1 MVRRFAVAVLVAAFV
16 TGLCAPFAAFGAK
29 LTRKRILRDGFAVTG
44 IVGKLTAPGSDSN
57 DIWLFE
63 LAAELSD
70 NRSRIAAG
78 GTVELLPSSAL
89 EKMIADASE
98 HSEKTF
104 RLWGEITEYKGRNF
118 IFPLFSLPVSI
129 INEPEP
135 STQNKQRPWIAIN
148 EPNDV
153 LAIPQEIVD
162 KLGKKRAV
170 RTVKLRGTPN
180 TINVRSKDPNNR
192 RQKQDFILSNR
203 TAFLVEQA
211 DSSILKICNSKFV
224 LDALGRGLARRV
236 LPALPC
242 KALERAEKKQ
252 LSEPDP
258 MRFKISGVVTEY
270 KGRHYLLCQKAVWVH
285 SHENFPR

>member
-1 MVRRFAVAVLVAAFV
+1 MVRRFAVAVLFV
-16 TGLCAPFAAFGAK
+16 TFFTGLCVPFAAFGAGS
-29 LTRKRILRDGFAVTG
+29 TRKHILRDGFALTG
-44 IVGKLTAPGSDSN
+44 IVGKLTAPGGSSG

-63 LAAELSD
+63 LAADLSD
-70 NRSRIAAG
+70 DRNRIAAG

-89 EKMIADASE
+89 EKMIADANE

-129 INEPEP
+129 INEPKP
-135 STQNKQRPWIAIN
+135 TQNKQKPRIAIN

-153 LAIPQEIVD
+153 LAVPQEIVD
-162 KLGKKRAV
+162 RLGKKRAV
-170 RTVKLRGTPN
+170 RTVRLRGTPN
-180 TINVRSKDPNNR
+180 TMNAHSKDPNNQ

-203 TAFLVEQA
+203 TAFLVEQS
-211 DSSILKICNSKFV
+211 DSSIPKIYNSRFV
-224 LDALGRGLARRV
+224 LDAVGRGLANEA
-236 LPALPC
+236 LEALPC

-252 LSEPDP
+252 LLEPDP

-285 SHENFPR
+285 SHENFGR

>member
-1 MVRRFAVAVLVAAFV
+1 MVRRFAVAILFV
-16 TGLCAPFAAFGAK
+16 TFFTGLCVPFAALGARS
-29 LTRKRILRDGFAVTG
+29 TRKHILRDGFALTG
-44 IVGKLTAPGSDSN
+44 IVGKLTAPGSSD

-70 NRSRIAAG
+70 DRSRIAAG
-78 GTVELLPSSAL
+78 STLGLLPSSAL
-89 EKMIADASE
+89 EKMITDANE

-129 INEPEP
+129 INEPKP
-135 STQNKQRPWIAIN
+135 STQNKQKPRIAIN

-162 KLGKKRAV
+162 KLGKKRAI

-180 TINVRSKDPNNR
+180 TINADRKDPNNQ

-211 DSSILKICNSKFV
+211 DSSNLKIYNSKFV

-252 LSEPDP
+252 LLEPDP

>member
-1 MVRRFAVAVLVAAFV
+1 MVRRFAVAILFV
-16 TGLCAPFAAFGAK
+16 TFFTGLCAPFAALGARS
-29 LTRKRILRDGFAVTG
+29 TRKHILRDGFALTG
-44 IVGKLTAPGSDSN
+44 IVGKLTAPGSSD

-70 NRSRIAAG
+70 DRSRIAAG
-78 GTVELLPSSAL
+78 GTLQILPSSAL
-89 EKMIADASE
+89 EKMITDANE

-118 IFPLFSLPVSI
+118 IFPLFSRPVSI
-129 INEPEP
+129 INEPKP
-135 STQNKQRPWIAIN
+135 STQNKQKPRIVIN

-162 KLGKKRAV
+162 KLGKKRAI

-180 TINVRSKDPNNR
+180 TINADRKDPNNQ

-211 DSSILKICNSKFV
+211 DSSNLKIYNSKFV

-242 KALERAEKKQ
+242 KALERAETKQ